1 MYQTFLLEQKQ
12 KKLAPPRE
20 EPVAITPEAMNSM
33 LVKETKE
40 EALEKRM
47 RRKSIVVQDVSATAP
62 GNNNNNNFLYLGN
75 AVISHSSPRP
85 FWSNCLG
92 LEKLCLFVFKNLVLR
107 EMTYLLLLLPGQNH
121 IPPYVCTPWR
131 GTKMF
136 KIAPE
141 IRSHKTSSSLS

>member
-1 MYQTFLLEQKQ
+1 MCKQIFPFLPSYVQKINRLHRENVSDLPIRTKT
-12 KKLAPPRE
+12 KKLAPPKE

-47 RRKSIVVQDVSATAP
+47 RRKSIVVQVVSATAP

-85 FWSNCLG
+85 F
-92 LEKLCLFVFKNLVLR
+92 
-107 EMTYLLLLLPGQNH
+107 
-121 IPPYVCTPWR
+121 
-131 GTKMF
+131 
-136 KIAPE
+136 
-141 IRSHKTSSSLS
+141 

>member
-1 MYQTFLLEQKQ
+1 MCKQIFPFLPSYVQKINRLHRENVSDLPIRTKT

-40 EALEKRM
+40 EAFEKRM

-85 FWSNCLG
+85 F
-92 LEKLCLFVFKNLVLR
+92 
-107 EMTYLLLLLPGQNH
+107 
-121 IPPYVCTPWR
+121 
-131 GTKMF
+131 
-136 KIAPE
+136 
-141 IRSHKTSSSLS
+141 